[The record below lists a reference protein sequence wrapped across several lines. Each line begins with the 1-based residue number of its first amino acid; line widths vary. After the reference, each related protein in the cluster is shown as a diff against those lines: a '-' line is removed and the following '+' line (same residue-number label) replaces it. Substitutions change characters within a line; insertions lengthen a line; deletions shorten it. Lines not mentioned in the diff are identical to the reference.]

1 MGHHR
6 VYMYCM
12 TQVAILSSA
21 NVDIQEG
28 EVVIYLSRHGELDV
42 VYEQGV

>member
-6 VYMYCM
+6 VYCM

-21 NVDIQEG
+21 NVYVQEG
-28 EVVIYLSRHGELDV
+28 EAVVCLSHHVELDV